1 MIECPSCGMPVKKGA
16 THCPVCGEAIT
27 SSLTGSLR
35 PEGKHTTSL
44 DLPPLDTP
52 VAVEEVVPP
61 TTNFAQGNGDLSV
74 HLCLRCNS
82 VLNPAAK
89 FCSVCGR
96 ASEPT
101 AFERTIDATRSAR
114 GRAVAV
120 LRQALGTITERSQ
133 AKGVA
138 GILPIVFLSLSL
150 LCFLISFFIYP
161 FFMPER
167 PEVVTVVQQVRSL
180 WWLGFGVLLM
190 ALAAFFKR

>member
-1 MIECPSCGMPVKKGA
+1 MPVKKGA
-16 THCPVCGEAIT
+16 THCTVCGEAIT

-44 DLPPLDTP
+44 ELPMDKQP
-52 VAVEEVVPP
+52 VVVEEPAVPP
-61 TTNFAQGNGDLSV
+61 TTNFAKSNGDLSV

-120 LRQALGTITERSQ
+120 LRQAFESITDKSQ
-133 AKGVA
+133 LSSPA
-138 GILPIVFLSLSL
+138 GIIALVLLGLSL

-167 PEVVTVVQQVRSL
+167 PEVATVVQQVRSL
-180 WWLGFGVLLM
+180 WWLGFAILM
-190 ALAAFFKR
+190 VALAAFFKR

>member
-44 DLPPLDTP
+44 DLPPMDAP
-52 VAVEEVVPP
+52 VVVEEVVPP
-61 TTNFAQGNGDLSV
+61 TKNFAQSNGDLSV

-114 GRAVAV
+114 GRAVAMF
-120 LRQALGTITERSQ
+120 RQAFGTITEKSQ
-133 AKGVA
+133 VKDAS
-138 GILPIVFLSLSL
+138 GIIPIVLLSLGM
-150 LCFLISFFIYP
+150 LCLVISFFIHP
-161 FFMPER
+161 FFLPEK
-167 PEVVTVVQQVRSL
+167 PELATVAQQIRSV
-180 WWLGFGVLLM
+180 WWLGFGIVLMLI
-190 ALAAFFKR
+190 AAFFKR